1 MGLIGLQIQRNL
13 EVFLSRLGISKVMIL
28 NEMSFIFS
36 EHYLFLEL
44 YDSKIVMKINREVF
58 LDDEGISLLHKR
70 LDPEM
75 TGGYL
80 FRAYRTEN
88 TLSLNVTLSEDISSE
103 TLQLVYSIMLRL
115 LSPWKKNRNNG

>member
-1 MGLIGLQIQRNL
+1 MERIGLQTQRNL
-13 EVFLSRLGISKVMIL
+13 EGFLSRLGISKVNML
-28 NEMSFIFS
+28 NEMSFIFP

-44 YDSKIVMKINREVF
+44 VSSKIIMKINRDIY
-58 LDDEGISLLHKR
+58 LDDEEILLLLQR

-80 FRAYRTEN
+80 FRAYRAEK

-103 TLQLVYSIMLRL
+103 TLHLVYSIMLRL
-115 LSPWKKNRNNG
+115 ISPWKKNRNNG

>member
-1 MGLIGLQIQRNL
+1 MERIGLQTQRNL
-13 EVFLSRLGISKVMIL
+13 ESFLSRLGISKVNML
-28 NEMSFIFS
+28 NEMSFIFP

-44 YDSKIVMKINREVF
+44 VSSRIIMKINCEIY
-58 LDDEGISLLHKR
+58 LDDEDILLLHQR

-80 FRAYRTEN
+80 FRAYRTEK

-103 TLQLVYSIMLRL
+103 TLYLVYNIMLRL